1 MEVIEGL
8 NEKQAE
14 AVLYFGSPLLVL
26 AGAGSGKTKVITHKI
41 IFLIKEL
48 EIPLDRILA
57 ITFTNKAASEMK
69 ERVKNYL
76 GLEEEPQWISTF
88 HSFCVK
94 VLRSEAESIGYS
106 RDFIIYDEEDSK
118 KAIKDVVKELNL
130 NSDLYKPE
138 RVKHIFSNIK
148 QSLDDTVLEFYSF
161 TMPHLPEIYKKYEE
175 HLAFSNAMDFDDLLI
190 NVVKL
195 FNQNPD
201 ILKRWQNRF
210 DYILVDEYQD
220 TNKVQHQILKL
231 LVGDR
236 DCITVVGD
244 PQQCIYT
251 WRGANPENI
260 LEFEKDFPGTKIIK
274 LERNYRST
282 EKILSIANKVISGSK
297 GRWKEK
303 ILKLWTDRK
312 GGEDI
317 YLIRLDTDKHESG
330 FIGKMIKKIIS
341 DEGYSYR
348 DFAVLIRMSYVSRNI
363 EEAFINLK
371 IPYQIVGGVKFFER
385 AEVKDILAYLRFA
398 LLPKDTQ
405 AFKRIIN
412 LPSRGIGDKTIEKI
426 RSFYERDWLQA
437 LEDSYNHL
445 SPKIRMR
452 VQEFLEIIETV
463 RKYGNEKPSQMAKYV
478 FDAINYEEY
487 LVSKY
492 PKDYEDRIANVNEL
506 FNALKEVE
514 RSGKSLLE
522 FLEESSLSQAQDSI
536 QEENSVKIMTVHA
549 SKGLEF
555 PVVFIAGL
563 EEGIFPSGR
572 SFEDIEQMEEERRL
586 FYVAITR
593 AKEKLFLT
601 YSKYRAGY
609 GSHYNETKPSRFL
622 QDIKDDLKI
631 ISTQRAVRK
640 RSDKVNTTVSSDD
653 LKVGQAVKHDIFGKG
668 VITKIDGNKAVV
680 IFEKVGEKTIR
691 KDFLKI

>member
-26 AGAGSGKTKVITHKI
+26 SGKTKVITHKI